1 MISQANHPQLSS
13 GSSGMKN
20 ILLAIMLIF
29 STTAISGSHSSDYKY
44 PKNDCDELFVAIAD
58 LLEEAD
64 NHWIFLNNLS
74 EDSSKMVKRAEKI
87 YWLTSVAANYATVYE
102 SFCDN

>member
-1 MISQANHPQLSS
+1 
-13 GSSGMKN
+13 MKN

-29 STTAISGSHSSDYKY
+29 STTAIAGSHSGDYKY
-44 PKNDCDELFVAIAD
+44 PKNDCNELFVAIAE

-64 NHWIFLNNLS
+64 NHWIILNNLP
-74 EDSSKMVKRAEKI
+74 EDSVESVKRAENI
-87 YWLTSVAANYATVYE
+87 YWLTSVAANYATVYD

>member
-1 MISQANHPQLSS
+1 MR
-13 GSSGMKN
+13 N

-29 STTAISGSHSSDYKY
+29 STTAIAGSHSGDYKY
-44 PKNDCDELFVAIAD
+44 PKNDCDELFVAIAE

-64 NHWIFLNNLS
+64 NHWIFLNDLP
-74 EDSSKMVKRAEKI
+74 EDSTESIMRAEKI
-87 YWLTSVAANYATVYE
+87 YWLTSLAANYTTVHE